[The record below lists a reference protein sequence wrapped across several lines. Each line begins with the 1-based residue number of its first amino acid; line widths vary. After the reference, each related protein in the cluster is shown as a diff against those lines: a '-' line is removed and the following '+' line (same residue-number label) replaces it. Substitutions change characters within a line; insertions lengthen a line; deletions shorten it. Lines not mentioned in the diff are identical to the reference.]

1 MNEDFTYIKLYR
13 RILNNPVV
21 CKDADH
27 FSIWVYLLLVA
38 THTER
43 EKIFK
48 GKKITLNPGQLITGR
63 IAISEKLSISQSK
76 VQRVLKN
83 LENEQ
88 QIEQQTSNRNRLITI
103 LNWNDYQ
110 GNEQQNE
117 QQVNNKRT
125 TSEQPV
131 NTYKNDKNVKNDKK
145 EIYSEI
151 SDLYNS
157 ICLSFP
163 RLTKLSD
170 ARKKAI
176 KARFNTYTI
185 EDFRRLFTMAEES
198 DFLKGKND
206 RNWSAT
212 FDWLIKDS
220 NMAKVLDGNYKN
232 TTGQQ
237 AKPKTTNKFN
247 QFPQREYT
255 KDQMAEIERKL
266 LNKSLDHQAPYLK
279 FIDRA
284 YFYFIECTQT
294 Q

>member
-27 FSIWVYLLLVA
+27 FAIWVYLLLVA

-110 GNEQQNE
+110 GSEQRIE

-125 TSEQPV
+125 TTEQQV
-131 NTYKNDKNVKNDKK
+131 NTYKNDKNVKNDKNINK
-145 EIYSEI
+145 EKE
-151 SDLYNS
+151 NPKAKS
-157 ICLSFP
+157 IRFVPPSLEEVEVYCKS
-163 RLTKLSD
+163 RNNKVD
-170 ARKKAI
+170 AGQFI
-176 KARFNTYTI
+176 
-185 EDFRRLFTMAEES
+185 DFYES
-198 DFLKGKND
+198 KGWMVGKNKMK
-206 RNWSAT
+206 
-212 FDWLIKDS
+212 DWKASVRTWEKRDS
-220 NMAKVLDGNYKN
+220 QPKAEN
-232 TTGQQ
+232 
-237 AKPKTTNKFN
+237 KPTNKFN
-247 QFPQREYT
+247 QFPQRTYT
-255 KDQMAEIERKL
+255 ASDYADIERKL
-266 LNKSLDHQAPYLK
+266 INKGL
-279 FIDRA
+279 
-284 YFYFIECTQT
+284 
-294 Q
+294 

>member
-27 FSIWVYLLLVA
+27 FAIWTYLLLVA

-43 EKIFK
+43 EKMFK
-48 GKKITLNPGQLITGR
+48 GKKTILKPGQLITGR
-63 IAISEKLSISQSK
+63 IAIHKHLKISESK

-88 QIEQQTSNRNRLITI
+88 QIEQQTSNQNRLITI

-110 GNEQQNE
+110 GSEQLIE
-117 QQVNNKRT
+117 QSVNNKRT
-125 TSEQPV
+125 TTEQPV

-157 ICLSFP
+157 ICSSFP
-163 RLTKLSD
+163 KLTKLSD

-176 KARFNTYTI
+176 KARLNTYTVD
-185 EDFRRLFTMAEES
+185 DFKKLFTMAEDS

-232 TTGQQ
+232 SASQPTK
-237 AKPKTTNKFN
+237 AKPNKFN
-247 QFPQREYT
+247 NFPQREYT
-255 KDQMAEIERKL
+255 ATDYSAIERVLINKGLEEIE
-266 LNKSLDHQAPYLK
+266 
-279 FIDRA
+279 
-284 YFYFIECTQT
+284 
-294 Q
+294 

>member
-110 GNEQQNE
+110 GNEQQIE

-131 NTYKNDKNVKNDKK
+131 NTYKNDKNVKNDKNDKKGK
-145 EIYSEI
+145 EKNTKKETYFPHDEKLNQAFLDFMEMRKKIKAPMTERAI
-151 SDLYNS
+151 TMMIKKINKHDNDTAIQMLENS
-157 ICLSFP
+157 IINNWKDIYPL
-163 RLTKLSD
+163 K
-170 ARKKAI
+170 
-176 KARFNTYTI
+176 
-185 EDFRRLFTMAEES
+185 ED
-198 DFLKGKND
+198 DK
-206 RNWSAT
+206 
-212 FDWLIKDS
+212 
-220 NMAKVLDGNYKN
+220 
-232 TTGQQ
+232 
-237 AKPKTTNKFN
+237 KPKSTNKFN
-247 QFPQREYT
+247 NFPQREYT
-255 KDQMAEIERKL
+255 SQQMSDIERAL
-266 LNKSLDHQAPYLK
+266 INKGLED
-279 FIDRA
+279 
-284 YFYFIECTQT
+284 
-294 Q
+294 